1 MYSAVLHNQVPLEL
15 QEMCKVISTS
25 IGSLDDLESSLD
37 GFRVSLTSPLV
48 TQIMDSC
55 KHEAPTRRLLRF
67 FLWSNKRLVSE
78 MKNEDF
84 NHAIRVLA
92 EKKDH
97 TAMQILISDLRKE
110 GRVMEAQ
117 TFGLIAETLVK
128 LGREDEA
135 LGIYKNLDKFKCPR
149 DSKTVTAI
157 VSALCAKGSTKDYQ
171 RDEGGWDNAGSVL
184 FYTFLKCLCE
194 RNLKRNPSGLV
205 PEALNVMMEMR
216 SYRIEPNSISYNI
229 LLSCLGRA
237 RRVQESCRM
246 LELMKK
252 SNCAPDWVSYYLVV
266 KILYLTGRFGKGIKI
281 VDEMIVAGLVPD
293 HKFYYDLIG
302 VLCGVERVNFALE
315 LFERMKRSTIGGYG
329 PVYDVLIPKLCTEGN
344 FEKGKE
350 LWDEAM
356 AMDVTLCCSIDVLDP
371 SITKIFKPTRKVEE
385 EVRLQN
391 CITANIP
398 KTQAQVSKT
407 RRNVNKKME
416 KESKRW
422 PTFHDSQRQRRPC
435 NHAARQADSKTFN
448 NIKITILCGFVT
460 ILVLRGTIGI
470 GNLTSSEEE
479 AINQNLI
486 EETNRILAEI
496 RSDNDPTDPDEPPEA
511 EINSNVTYTL
521 GPKLSNWTR
530 NARNCKWSLDLLDA
544 WAPMGPKGPIREEAG
559 KILTANL
566 KGRQHLKLM
575 IRLVDRYEE
584 MIEKHHPG
592 LGMRGGLL

>member
-1 MYSAVLHNQVPLEL
+1 MHTNKSKNFLCSMYSAVLHNQVPLEL

-157 VSALCAKGSTKDYQ
+157 VSALCAKGHAKKAYGVFWHHKDLLSEVKPCIY
-171 RDEGGWDNAGSVL
+171 RSLLYGWSMLENVKEARKIIKEMKGDGIMPDL
-184 FYTFLKCLCE
+184 FCFNTFLKCLCE

-416 KESKRW
+416 SKK
-422 PTFHDSQRQRRPC
+422 RQKKSASR
-435 NHAARQADSKTFN
+435 
-448 NIKITILCGFVT
+448 
-460 ILVLRGTIGI
+460 
-470 GNLTSSEEE
+470 
-479 AINQNLI
+479 
-486 EETNRILAEI
+486 
-496 RSDNDPTDPDEPPEA
+496 
-511 EINSNVTYTL
+511 
-521 GPKLSNWTR
+521 
-530 NARNCKWSLDLLDA
+530 
-544 WAPMGPKGPIREEAG
+544 
-559 KILTANL
+559 
-566 KGRQHLKLM
+566 
-575 IRLVDRYEE
+575 
-584 MIEKHHPG
+584 
-592 LGMRGGLL
+592 